1 MIALIKPILVKFATS
16 EPVKKL
22 VIELLEKLVESTDTE
37 LDDAALNMVK
47 KGLGYTVTKS
57 NSLDL
62 CSDTFINGSYKR

>member
-1 MIALIKPILVKFATS
+1 MLIHKTMISLIKPILVKFANS

-47 KGLGYTVTKS
+47 KGLGYTSTK
-57 NSLDL
+57 
-62 CSDTFINGSYKR
+62 K

>member
-22 VIELLEKLVESTDTE
+22 VIELLEKLVQATDTE

-47 KGLGYTVTKS
+47 KGLGYTSTK
-57 NSLDL
+57 
-62 CSDTFINGSYKR
+62 K

>member
-47 KGLGYTVTKS
+47 KGLGYTSAK
-57 NSLDL
+57 
-62 CSDTFINGSYKR
+62 K